1 LSARFRILAVD
12 PDEEERSLVEATA
25 RALGSDCDWCGSGQ
39 EALGRISANS
49 YDAILI
55 DVLLPD
61 DSGYELCR
69 AVKSD
74 PETADVPLLFATPAN
89 HADDVLDGFQ
99 TLAFDYLLKPYRPRE
114 LHARLRNALRTKA
127 LLDEMRRRARSAELV
142 IHLGRALAQAAT
154 AAEAERSIE
163 RELAGLSETLGA
175 EGISVEIQGKT
186 LCAVGSVAAPVAAD
200 IPFDHPGIDGV
211 LRVRRST
218 PADSEE
224 RMRLADF
231 SGTLARGLA
240 RHRLA
245 ESAG

>member
-1 LSARFRILAVD
+1 LRGRFRILAVD

-25 RALGSDCDWCGSGQ
+25 RALGSDCDWCASGQ

-74 PETADVPLLFATPAN
+74 PETTDLPLLFATAAN

-99 TLAFDYLLKPYRPRE
+99 TRE

-142 IHLGRALAQAAT
+142 IHLGRALASAAT
-154 AAEAERSIE
+154 PAEAERSIE

-175 EGISVEIQGKT
+175 EGVSVEIRGKT

-200 IPFDHPGIDGV
+200 IPLDHPGIDGI

-224 RMRLADF
+224 RVRLADF

-240 RHRLA
+240 RHGLA
-245 ESAG
+245 ESAS